1 LFRCIDVADFFALF
15 AEAQRAYGTRV
26 FSDVTF
32 RGVSNCVCVVTM
44 YRVCVFSVVETV
56 VTVLHDVNARDA
68 LPDLHTLLPSHCASI
83 VAQLNHL
90 QSLPSPT
97 EAESARSVL
106 PDFRLQLL
114 SPLALIWLQL
124 QSSVNSERKSH
135 DRRTGRDAKSSKNR
149 HYVDEASLPSSSCIQ
164 PNDVALQGSVVI
176 DFGELEAG
184 GPGA

>member
-1 LFRCIDVADFFALF
+1 VRSVAHNNLYILHTCLFRYIDVADFFTLF

-32 RGVSNCVCVVTM
+32 RGVSNCVCVVMM

-68 LPDLHTLLPSHCASI
+68 RDLHTMLPLSHCASI
-83 VAQLNHL
+83 DAHLSNL

-106 PDFRLQLL
+106 PDFRLQHRFRLRIRTRSRSL
-114 SPLALIWLQL
+114 
-124 QSSVNSERKSH
+124 
-135 DRRTGRDAKSSKNR
+135 RR
-149 HYVDEASLPSSSCIQ
+149 
-164 PNDVALQGSVVI
+164 
-176 DFGELEAG
+176 
-184 GPGA
+184 